1 MTTTRSNLPQ
11 HSVSVA
17 GIVFDD
23 QGRVLAI
30 RRRDNNQWQPPGG
43 VLELGETFEEGVR
56 REVLEETGIHV
67 RVGRLTGVY
76 KNMNMRVVALVFR
89 CTAVGGTPQA
99 TDESQEVQWLDV
111 ADAIA
116 LMPPTFAVRVEDA
129 TLPTAAHRTH
139 DGTVMFCQPE

>member
-1 MTTTRSNLPQ
+1 MTTTRHTLPQ

-23 QGRVLAI
+23 HGRVLAI
-30 RRRDNNQWQPPGG
+30 RRRDNGQWQPPGG

-56 REVLEETGIHV
+56 REVLEETGMHV

-99 TDESQEVQWLDV
+99 TEESHEVQWLDV
-111 ADAIA
+111 ADAVA
-116 LMPPTFAVRVEDA
+116 LMPSTFAVRVRDA
-129 TLPTAAHRTH
+129 ALPTAAHRTH
-139 DGTVMFCQPE
+139 DGTTVFPD